1 MELLGA
7 IQLTGK
13 SRIQIV
19 AAVVVLVFAGG
30 IWLTGG
36 KLEEQWLR
44 FYGAAVFV
52 AIIVLGFWDRFL
64 WHVRSFQKLKET
76 PRDLRGTWRGTLTS
90 FWIDPETQ
98 KSPPPKPAY
107 LVIRQTASS
116 ISVTQFTDESRSGSS
131 LGAVTNEADG
141 GSLVYMYLNRPD
153 NRYEH
158 RSRMHHGSTALDI
171 TGSPATRLRGRY
183 WTDRD
188 SRGELDFG
196 QRVKAYADDYDTAK
210 SLFPEE

>member
-1 MELLGA
+1 
-7 IQLTGK
+7 LTGK

-52 AIIVLGFWDRFL
+52 AVIVLGLWDRFL
-64 WHVRSFQKLKET
+64 WHVPPFRALKGT
-76 PRDLRGTWRGTLTS
+76 PRDVRGTWQGTLTS
-90 FWIDPETQ
+90 FWVDPETNT
-98 KSPPPKPAY
+98 SPPPKPAY
-107 LVIRQTASS
+107 LVVQQTFST

-131 LGAVTNEADG
+131 LGAVTNAADG
-141 GSLVYMYLNRPD
+141 ASLVYMYLNSPD
-153 NRYEH
+153 SRFEY
-158 RSRMHHGSTALDI
+158 RSRMHHGSTVLHI
-171 TGSPATRLRGRY
+171 TGTPATRLRGRY

-196 QRVKAYADDYDTAK
+196 RRVKAYADDYDTAK
-210 SLFPEE
+210 SLFSEE